1 MRWLS
6 RFGRVCSTLCPW
18 SSRYVHFSEHEL
30 ESSVLDK
37 INAKQTVMQLM
48 TNEDQK
54 VRYNALVAVQ
64 KMMVNNW
71 EILGKQ
77 ITA

>member
-1 MRWLS
+1 MDW
-6 RFGRVCSTLCPW
+6 FFVFKFDA
-18 SSRYVHFSEHEL
+18 YF
-30 ESSVLDK
+30 SVLDK

-48 TNEDQK
+48 SNEDQT

-77 ITA
+77 IAA

>member
-1 MRWLS
+1 MLQTTEEAE
-6 RFGRVCSTLCPW
+6 TLCVGCHDLGEFV
-18 SSRYVHFSEHEL
+18 RHYARGRQ
-30 ESSVLDK
+30 VLDK

-54 VRYNALVAVQ
+54 VHYNALIAVQ